1 MAAEELR
8 GEPRKEALG
17 DLFGL
22 MLHQAVAEGAV
33 LLAQSLPEG
42 TEEQIHWT
50 DVASR
55 AVPLAADY
63 LESVKGKDYAGV
75 TTPETPQKATQ
86 VDDERQIK
94 LNRLASLE
102 AEAAL
107 LRAELG
113 DLS

>member
-1 MAAEELR
+1 MAGEELR
-8 GEPRKEALG
+8 GEYRKEVLG

-22 MLHQAVAEGAV
+22 MLHRAVAESAV

-55 AVPLAADY
+55 AVPMAADF
-63 LESVKGKDYAGV
+63 LGSVKDKDYTG
-75 TTPETPQKATQ
+75 EEKKEATGE
-86 VDDERQIK
+86 VALTVDERQIK
-94 LNRLASLE
+94 LGRLAALE
-102 AEAAL
+102 AEIAE

-113 DLS
+113 D